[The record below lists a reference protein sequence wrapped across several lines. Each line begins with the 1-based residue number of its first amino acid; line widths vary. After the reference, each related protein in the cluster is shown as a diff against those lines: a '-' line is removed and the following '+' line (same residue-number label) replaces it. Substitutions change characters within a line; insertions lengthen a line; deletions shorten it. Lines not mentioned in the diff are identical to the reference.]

1 MVERHPGR
9 LVTIFGGSG
18 FIGRHVVRE
27 LANRGWRIRV
37 AVRRP
42 DLANFLQPLGNV
54 GQIRAVKANL
64 RDDTSVA
71 TALSGADAAIN
82 LVGILAPSGKQTF
95 EAVQA
100 EGARRIARAARAEGI
115 ERFVQMSAIG
125 ADPDSDSE
133 YARTKAEGER
143 HALEAIP
150 ETVVVRPSIVFGP
163 EDIFFNRFAS
173 IAKWS
178 PAVPIVGGSTR
189 FQPVF
194 VGDVA
199 DFVAE
204 AIDGKLAGGTTYELG
219 GPEIKTFRELMQQML
234 AEIGRKRQIVDLPLP
249 VARLQAKLMSVLPN
263 PPLTLD
269 QIKLLARD
277 NVVSAAA
284 EAEGR
289 TFRAADLAPHSLAA
303 ILPTYLWVYRSGGQF
318 APSNAS

>member
-1 MVERHPGR
+1 
-9 LVTIFGGSG
+9 
-18 FIGRHVVRE
+18 
-27 LANRGWRIRV
+27 
-37 AVRRP
+37 
-42 DLANFLQPLGNV
+42 
-54 GQIRAVKANL
+54 
-64 RDDTSVA
+64 
-71 TALSGADAAIN
+71 
-82 LVGILAPSGKQTF
+82 
-95 EAVQA
+95 
-100 EGARRIARAARAEGI
+100 
-115 ERFVQMSAIG
+115 
-125 ADPDSDSE
+125 
-133 YARTKAEGER
+133 
-143 HALEAIP
+143 
-150 ETVVVRPSIVFGP
+150 VVRPSIVFGP

-204 AIDGKLAGGTTYELG
+204 ATDGNVAGGATYELG

-234 AEIGRKRQIVDLPLP
+234 AEIGRKRPIVDLPLP
-249 VARLQAKLMSVLPN
+249 VARLQARLMSVLPN

-277 NVVSAAA
+277 NVVSAEA
-284 EAEGR
+284 ESEGR
-289 TFRAADLAPHSLAA
+289 TFRAVGLAPHSLAA